1 MQFKQQLIK
10 KLYPVLKNVLKTDNT
25 SKVLVNT
32 THQAPSQSFYTLKAT
47 SILGRDIDFKSY
59 KGKKILIVNTASAC
73 GFTPQFAALQKLH
86 EQFGDKVVIIGFPSN
101 DFKEQDKGSDQD
113 IHSFCQVNYG
123 VTFLMMQ
130 KGIVIKNEKQQEVY
144 QWLTNPYL
152 NGWNSQQPDWN
163 FSKYLINEEGMLTNY
178 FGPAIDP
185 MDDSIVELFRCTQ
198 AFLQLFNVDYS
209 KIKAPQNFWG
219 AFIEKRIEVN

>member
-10 KLYPVLKNVLKTDNT
+10 KLYPVLKNVLKTDHT

-113 IHSFCQVNYG
+113 IHAFCQVNYG

-185 MDDSIVELFRCTQ
+185 MDDSIVELFR
-198 AFLQLFNVDYS
+198 
-209 KIKAPQNFWG
+209 
-219 AFIEKRIEVN
+219 

>member
-185 MDDSIVELFRCTQ
+185 MDDSIVELFR
-198 AFLQLFNVDYS
+198 
-209 KIKAPQNFWG
+209 
-219 AFIEKRIEVN
+219 